1 MRNTE
6 CGTPEIGEEEGSVKG
21 CEVPAKRKIGME

>member
-6 CGTPEIGEEEGSVKG
+6 CGTPEIGEEEGSEEG
-21 CEVPAKRKIGME
+21 YEVPTKRKIGME